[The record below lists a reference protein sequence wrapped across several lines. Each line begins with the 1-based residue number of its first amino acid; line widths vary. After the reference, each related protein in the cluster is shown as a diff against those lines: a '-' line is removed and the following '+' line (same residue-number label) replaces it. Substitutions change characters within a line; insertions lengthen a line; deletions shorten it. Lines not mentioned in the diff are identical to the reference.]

1 MGLLSDEE
9 DNGDD
14 VDEDVIVFWLTCY
27 KNEI

>member
-14 VDEDVIVFWLTCY
+14 VDEDVIVFWLTYY